1 MSKKV
6 NIGDKVKLVRES
18 HIGGQFYK
26 TTTQGFYGGAKHVNG
41 KIEHV
46 VYGMKRNGTMSRK
59 EISTYKAS
67 IEKA

>member
-6 NIGDKVKLVRES
+6 NIGDKVKLVRAS
-18 HIGGQFYK
+18 MIGGKFYE
-26 TTTQGFYGGAKHVNG
+26 TTTTGFYGGAKYVNG

-59 EISTYKAS
+59 EISTYNAT